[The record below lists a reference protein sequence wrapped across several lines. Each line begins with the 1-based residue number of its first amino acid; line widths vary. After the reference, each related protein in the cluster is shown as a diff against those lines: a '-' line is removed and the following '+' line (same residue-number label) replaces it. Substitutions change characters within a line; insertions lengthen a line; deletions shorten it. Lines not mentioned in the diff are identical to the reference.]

1 MFLEVMQS
9 KIWNCVTLLGFWK
22 LVDQP
27 RPSSLDIRVSG
38 LYLFVVDQ
46 AHVCHYH
53 QYQRRNFTHSTASYL
68 DHMTT
73 IEFQRCS
80 LVIVLIVYIYTH
92 YSNPKGWEIRCTWWL
107 YFSFLRLHTYRCSTA
122 WRVQWNEKIFVRR
135 RLFFFMATKT
145 VHKNTVCESGRGKT
159 DP

>member
-1 MFLEVMQS
+1 MKLCDTTWFL
-9 KIWNCVTLLGFWK
+9 KNGGPTT
-22 LVDQP
+22 P
-27 RPSSLDIRVSG
+27 YSSLDIRVSG

-80 LVIVLIVYIYTH
+80 LVIELIVYMY
-92 YSNPKGWEIRCTWWL
+92 
-107 YFSFLRLHTYRCSTA
+107 RLLQS
-122 WRVQWNEKIFVRR
+122 Q
-135 RLFFFMATKT
+135 RLG
-145 VHKNTVCESGRGKT
+145 N
-159 DP
+159 